1 TLEAA
6 KYVMLLTSLP
16 PDTFPTT
23 AVLAIYRFRW
33 QIELA
38 FKRMSNCHV
47 VAGRSLIHLVAS
59 RLALRAPGLRAAT
72 ALTRPNGS
80 ARGLACGRHVV
91 PTGKAVGPN
100 DVVANHRVECRDHL
114 AHDGHDCD
122 LRQFAGGSQT
132 IVESFERRIPITGAH
147 RRHVEYMS
155 D

>member
-1 TLEAA
+1 MGWNSLRLTHPDGRPFDLFAVLGTQKRRRREVNVRDEGGLELRLVIWRKKRKQAEAEQNRLLKNAKKRGTKVDPRTLEAA

-59 RLALRAPGLRAAT
+59 RLAL
-72 ALTRPNGS
+72 
-80 ARGLACGRHVV
+80 
-91 PTGKAVGPN
+91 
-100 DVVANHRVECRDHL
+100 
-114 AHDGHDCD
+114 
-122 LRQFAGGSQT
+122 
-132 IVESFERRIPITGAH
+132 
-147 RRHVEYMS
+147 
-155 D
+155 